1 MGHGG
6 LSANKPCTKC
16 GREMPGAFK
25 SPIPGFCG
33 RCTDEVMRTLQAP
46 GGDAAKRPRVS
57 VVEVATGKP
66 GVIGLVGFLLGA
78 LGLLAFAALA
88 PGPFDGMR
96 AAIRGVFG
104 LG

>member
-1 MGHGG
+1 MGHG

-16 GREMPGAFK
+16 GREIPGAFK

-46 GGDAAKRPRVS
+46 GGDAKRPRVS
-57 VVEVATGKP
+57 VVEVATGRS
-66 GVIGLVGFLLGA
+66 GVVAAVAFLLGA
-78 LGLLAFAALA
+78 LATLGFAVVA

-96 AAIRGVFG
+96 ASIRGLFG
-104 LG
+104 LA

>member
-1 MGHGG
+1 MGHG
-6 LSANKPCTKC
+6 LSANKNCTKC
-16 GREMPGAFK
+16 GREIPGAFK

-46 GGDAAKRPRVS
+46 GGDAKRPRVN

-66 GVIGLVGFLLGA
+66 ALVGVVAFLLGA
-78 LGLLAFAALA
+78 LGLLGFAVFA
-88 PGPFDGMR
+88 PGAFDGMR
-96 AAIRGVFG
+96 AAIRGALG

>member
-1 MGHGG
+1 MAHGG

-66 GVIGLVGFLLGA
+66 ALVAVVGFVLGA
-78 LGLLAFAALA
+78 LALLAFAVFA
-88 PGPFDGMR
+88 PAAFDGMR
-96 AAIRGVFG
+96 AAIRGAVG